1 MSQSNINLIKQIYGI
16 NTYSKVVDTEFKE
29 FVNPIQ
35 EIANTDLTVD
45 EFFQQYERLF
55 YDIPVSGSINSHNY
69 MIERSKQYVGG
80 NIVDS
85 EKQAL
90 IDEINSLRQQ
100 LLDINQTYITIGNI
114 SNIS

>member
-1 MSQSNINLIKQIYGI
+1 MSESKVGLIKQVRGI
-16 NTYSKVVDTEFKE
+16 NTYTKAIDTDFKE
-29 FVNPIQ
+29 FVNPVQ
-35 EIANTDLTVD
+35 EVPTSEMTVD
-45 EFFQQYERLF
+45 QFFQQYERLF
-55 YDIPVSGSINSHNY
+55 YDIPVSGSTNSHSY

-80 NIVDS
+80 NTVDS

>member
-1 MSQSNINLIKQIYGI
+1 MSQSNVPLIKQVRGI
-16 NTYSKVVDTEFKE
+16 NTYSKAIDTSFKE
-29 FVNPIQ
+29 FVSPVQ
-35 EIANTDLTVD
+35 EVPTSDMTV
-45 EFFQQYERLF
+45 EQFFQQYERLF
-55 YDIPVSGSINSHNY
+55 YDIPVSGSINSHAY

-80 NIVDS
+80 NTVDS

-114 SNIS
+114 SGIS